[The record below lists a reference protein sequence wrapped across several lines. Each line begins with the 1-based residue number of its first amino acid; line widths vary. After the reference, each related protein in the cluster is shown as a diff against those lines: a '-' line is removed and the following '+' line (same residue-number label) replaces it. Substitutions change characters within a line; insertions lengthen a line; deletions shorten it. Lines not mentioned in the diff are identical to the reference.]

1 LQKQTNRLKTLNT
14 HLEKRLQSQ
23 EKRMGIVTVE
33 LSKTWNMVGR
43 MQRQHRQLHTNE
55 QVLRYQLF
63 QKRRLLNEL
72 KEELEYC
79 RRKWTAARQKNNDTE
94 EQWKVLRTEF
104 TNRKL
109 ASLDDAN
116 QQSAESGY
124 SGDEQMSDDDALER
138 KPKFVDVKPAFSDV
152 SPEKPD
158 TPVVKKPRKPETAEQ
173 MFMRLTGQ
181 SFEPEEPAVV
191 EEAGPSTDIKRP
203 KEFVIEQDTEDLF
216 DLEVPL
222 PVPCSFS
229 RPATAEPPQSP
240 VPLVTEE
247 ETSPAVFKL
256 TVTEEEYL
264 DKRQRRLERLEREAA
279 EFHKRMSTNKERSS
293 KMCTKLDDLHDRYSQ
308 SRKQRNEKKSNEA
321 GCSSAYRRP
330 RPAKMDGT
338 IKVLSDAEIKY
349 TEDRA
354 SRIQSLEE
362 QCTDLLTKIRST
374 TSRGSAIAQQLDSLH
389 ERSVERAAKS
399 RFGPGAVTAD
409 PLTDTVDSEERE
421 LVEPNSEEAEFDELI
436 ENAEAEWHAAT
447 NHNRLEDVLFDDE
460 TEGQQILTTE
470 LSTSE
475 GEQQQEEVSNV
486 LEEVV
491 MNMEQSEVGANITE
505 TQTEPE
511 PEEQ

>member
-1 LQKQTNRLKTLNT
+1 
-14 HLEKRLQSQ
+14 
-23 EKRMGIVTVE
+23 MGIVSVE

-104 TNRKL
+104 SNRKL
-109 ASLDDAN
+109 TSIDDAN

-138 KPKFVDVKPAFSDV
+138 KPKFVDVKPAFSD
-152 SPEKPD
+152 STPEKSV
-158 TPVVKKPRKPETAEQ
+158 TPAPKKPRKPETAEE

-181 SFEPEEPAVV
+181 SFATEEPADTA
-191 EEAGPSTDIKRP
+191 EAGPSTDILQP

-216 DLEVPL
+216 DLEVPM

-240 VPLVTEE
+240 KPMLAEE
-247 ETSPAVFKL
+247 EAQPSVCKL
-256 TVTEEEYL
+256 TPTEEEYL

-279 EFHKRMSTNKERSS
+279 EFHKRMSTNKERSN

-308 SRKQRNEKKSNEA
+308 GRKQRNEKKSNEA
-321 GCSSAYRRP
+321 GSSSGYRRP
-330 RPAKMDGT
+330 RPSKMDGT

-354 SRIQSLEE
+354 SRIQTLEE
-362 QCTDLLTKIRST
+362 QCTELLTKIRST
-374 TSRGSAIAQQLDSLH
+374 TSRGSAIAQQLDALH
-389 ERSVERAAKS
+389 ERSVERAANS
-399 RFGPGAVTAD
+399 RF
-409 PLTDTVDSEERE
+409 DSGVVGQDLSTETIEPE
-421 LVEPNSEEAEFDELI
+421 VEDVPKANELDLVEPSDDDTEFDELI
-436 ENAEAEWHAAT
+436 ENAEAELQAAT
-447 NHNRLEDVLFDDE
+447 NSNSLEDVLFDVDS
-460 TEGQQILTTE
+460 TEFG
-470 LSTSE
+470 
-475 GEQQQEEVSNV
+475 N
-486 LEEVV
+486 
-491 MNMEQSEVGANITE
+491 SEVQHNENSIDIREDVPDEEHMEDASNAE
-505 TQTEPE
+505 TQPE
-511 PEEQ
+511 PDE